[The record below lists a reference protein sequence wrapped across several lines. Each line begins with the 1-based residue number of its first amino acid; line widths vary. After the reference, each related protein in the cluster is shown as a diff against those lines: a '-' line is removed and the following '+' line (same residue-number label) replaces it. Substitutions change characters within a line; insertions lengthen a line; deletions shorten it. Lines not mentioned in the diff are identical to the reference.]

1 MKSSRKL
8 VALVASAVAVTLTLG
23 ACGSDTKPSAG
34 ANASSTA
41 AANPSSSTPTNAST
55 SATNASSPTTT
66 GPKPKV
72 SLMVGGLNKQIYLP
86 FMLAKQLGYYDKYGV
101 DVTLND
107 EPAGVN
113 AETAMLAGEVDGVGG
128 FYDHTVDLQTKGK
141 QTLSVVQLLQTPGE
155 VELCRTDLK
164 DQIKS
169 PADWSGRN
177 LGVTGLGSSTNF
189 LTKALAVHAGV
200 PVDKITSVAVQAGT
214 TFIAAMQHKAIDCGM
229 TTEPTITAVL
239 QQNLGYVLVDMRTT
253 EGTQAA
259 LGGTYPASSVY
270 MQTDWVNSHKDAVQ
284 RLVNALVDTLHYIHT
299 HTAAQIADQ
308 MPPDYYAGVGK
319 DAYIQALDAE
329 KGIYSPDGIM
339 PPTGPQTVFDVLSRF
354 NPSMAGKT
362 ADLTATYTTAFAE
375 QAAKDIG

>member
-1 MKSSRKL
+1 MKASRKF
-8 VALVASAVAVTLTLG
+8 VALVASAAAITLALG
-23 ACGSDTKPSAG
+23 ACGSSTKPSAG
-34 ANASSTA
+34 ATATSTA
-41 AANPSSSTPTNAST
+41 PANPSSN
-55 SATNASSPTTT
+55 SAAGSPATTG

-72 SLMVGGLNKQIYLP
+72 SLMIGGLNKQIYLP

-101 DVTLND
+101 DVTLSD
-107 EPAGVN
+107 EPAGVD
-113 AETAMLAGEVDGVGG
+113 AETAMLAGQVNGVGG

-141 QTLSVVQLLQTPGE
+141 QTMSVVQLLQTPGE

-239 QQNLGYVLVDMRTT
+239 QQKLGYVLVDMRTT
-253 EGTQAA
+253 QGTQAA

-270 MQTDWVNSHKDAVQ
+270 MPTDWVNSHKDAVQ
-284 RLVNALVDTLHYIHT
+284 RLVNALVDTLHFINT
-299 HTAAQIADQ
+299 HTGAQIADQ
-308 MPPDYYAGVGK
+308 MPADYYAGVGK
-319 DAYIQALDAE
+319 DAYSQALDAE

-339 PPTGPQTVFDVLSRF
+339 PSNGPQTVFDVLSRF
-354 NPSMAGKT
+354 NPTMAGKT
-362 ADLTATYTTAFAE
+362 AQLTATYTTVFAE
-375 QAAKDIG
+375 QAAIVIGH